1 MIGGCV
7 GTSNVLA
14 GKMFDVP
21 VLGTHAHS
29 WIMSFPD
36 EYTAFKEYAR
46 LYPDACTLLVD
57 TYDTLKS
64 GVPNAI
70 RVFQKMKDAGIHP
83 KSYGIRLDSG
93 DLAYLSKKARKML
106 DEAGFPDAVIA
117 ASNDLDEFFDQ
128 RSENSGSCH
137 HFMGCRNESDHIKRL
152 SVIRR
157 GLQTCRHPK

>member
-106 DEAGFPDAVIA
+106 DEAGF
-117 ASNDLDEFFDQ
+117 LTQ
-128 RSENSGSCH
+128 
-137 HFMGCRNESDHIKRL
+137 L
-152 SVIRR
+152 SPRQMIW
-157 GLQTCRHPK
+157 TNF

>member
-1 MIGGCV
+1 MRSV
-7 GTSNVLA
+7 YL
-14 GKMFDVP
+14 
-21 VLGTHAHS
+21 
-29 WIMSFPD
+29 
-36 EYTAFKEYAR
+36 
-46 LYPDACTLLVD
+46 
-57 TYDTLKS
+57 
-64 GVPNAI
+64 
-70 RVFQKMKDAGIHP
+70 QKMKDAGIHP

-117 ASNDLDEFFDQ
+117 ASNDLDEFLINDLKIQ
-128 RSENSGSCH
+128 GACH

>member
-14 GKMFDVP
+14 GEMFDVP
-21 VLGTHAHS
+21 IMGTHAHS
-29 WIMSFPD
+29 WIMTFKD

-70 RVFQKMKDAGIHP
+70 RVFTEMREAGIKP

-93 DLAYLSKKARKML
+93 DLAYLSKKHTYIL
-106 DEAGFPDAVIA
+106 HAGRLGQAVHA
-117 ASNDLDEFFDQ
+117 L
-128 RSENSGSCH
+128 
-137 HFMGCRNESDHIKRL
+137 CRF
-152 SVIRR
+152 
-157 GLQTCRHPK
+157 HPEEVFSSM

>member
-70 RVFQKMKDAGIHP
+70 RVFQKMKDAGFDIIPGVHP
-83 KSYGIRLDSG
+83 IVPVMLYDEKTAAEMASRMMEKGIYVVAFSYPVVPKG
-93 DLAYLSKKARKML
+93 KARIRTQVSAAHTREDIDTIVRCSVSYTHL
-106 DEAGFPDAVIA
+106 TLPTIA
-117 ASNDLDEFFDQ
+117 
-128 RSENSGSCH
+128 
-137 HFMGCRNESDHIKRL
+137 
-152 SVIRR
+152 
-157 GLQTCRHPK
+157 